1 MEKTWR
7 QNLWEIVKF
16 IAITLLIVI
25 PFRMFIAQ
33 PFIVSGASMVPTF
46 HNSEYL
52 IVDELSYYL
61 RSPARGEVIIF
72 KYPKNPKVYY
82 IKRIVGL
89 PGETVTI
96 RNNQV
101 FVQSPGST
109 EEAVTWTNVDNETKP
124 IENAEPV
131 TLGSNEY
138 FVMGDNRT
146 ESSDSRYW
154 GALPRNLITGRAFI
168 RLFPFG
174 KVGINPGGI

>member
-1 MEKTWR
+1 MEKNWR
-7 QNLWEIVKF
+7 QSLWEIVKF
-16 IAITLLIVI
+16 VAITLLIVI

-46 HNSEYL
+46 QDKEYL

-61 RSPARGEVIIF
+61 RAPARGEVIIF

-101 FVQSPGST
+101 FVQSTGSV
-109 EEAVTWTNVDNETKP
+109 EEAITWANIDNETRP
-124 IENAEPV
+124 IENAAPV
-131 TLGSNEY
+131 TLGPDQY

-146 ESSDSRYW
+146 ASSDSRYW
-154 GALPRNLITGRAFI
+154 GTLPRELITGRAFI
-168 RLFPFG
+168 RLFPFNR
-174 KVGINPGGI
+174 VGFNPGNI